1 MTVVTKTTAECLNDY
16 LAQAGESG
24 IRLIA
29 SFTGAVDTTVRDWR
43 GKKLPGGIYLLGL
56 RYFLEHQGF
65 TPSDLAD
72 MPAYA
77 RNFGRLIAFRV
88 ITEDQALEAIGYLN
102 RNQLQAVLL
111 RGAGCTSVREQAMQ
125 KVARECA
132 DELEKQKQY
141 FAQHGKFPKPELK
154 SLAELY
160 GVNISFDWL
169 GEPSGELIASGTI
182 VECYEHLAT
191 DGKAT
196 EDHLKK
202 LTAWIGVV
210 WHPTG
215 RDWFLGRQF
224 PKGMLL
230 IKLAYYLEQVGFG
243 IEELMALD
251 AETRLF
257 GRMMAFGLLDLN
269 CALDTLGYSRR
280 NGEAVLG
287 VILRGKTMMPGS
299 HGLLSEY
306 AKSHKEKLAEALEQF
321 RSNTAIPPLKPPE
334 PEVVK
339 PLPPPAVGVE
349 VSALL
354 QAPVA
359 PPLEPIS
366 ATQSLDPN
374 DLVAI
379 AAHQMGALIP
389 LLEALAMNPEFSKEH
404 RVRLR
409 ELVNAYGSGGV
420 FHLYQLVEALTSE
433 SSRKKLT

>member
-1 MTVVTKTTAECLNDY
+1 
-16 LAQAGESG
+16 
-24 IRLIA
+24 
-29 SFTGAVDTTVRDWR
+29 
-43 GKKLPGGIYLLGL
+43 LPGGIYLLGL

-169 GEPSGELIASGTI
+169 GEPSG
-182 VECYEHLAT
+182 
-191 DGKAT
+191 
-196 EDHLKK
+196 
-202 LTAWIGVV
+202 
-210 WHPTG
+210 
-215 RDWFLGRQF
+215 
-224 PKGMLL
+224 
-230 IKLAYYLEQVGFG
+230 
-243 IEELMALD
+243 
-251 AETRLF
+251 
-257 GRMMAFGLLDLN
+257 
-269 CALDTLGYSRR
+269 
-280 NGEAVLG
+280 
-287 VILRGKTMMPGS
+287 KTMMPGS

-339 PLPPPAVGVE
+339 PLPPPAVEVE